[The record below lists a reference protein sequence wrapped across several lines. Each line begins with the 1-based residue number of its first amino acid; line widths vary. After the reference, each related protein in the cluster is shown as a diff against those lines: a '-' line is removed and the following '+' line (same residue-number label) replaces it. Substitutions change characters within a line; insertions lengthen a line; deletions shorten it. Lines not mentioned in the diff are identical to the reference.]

1 MILFPLNWRS
11 DSFDPRETISQE
23 SERHFINDNQLYI
36 SILNCLDLIDVNQQY
51 AFVVGVTIHN
61 YRGRI
66 RSSPRIRQ
74 LYIIIISYIT
84 LGKQYK
90 YIILLYF

>member
-1 MILFPLNWRS
+1 MILFPLNRRS

-36 SILNCLDLIDVNQQY
+36 GILNCLDVNQQY

-66 RSSPRIRQ
+66 RSSRRIRQ